1 SPALVAEHLAAQRE
15 GGGVLGVGRLE
26 MEVSPDA
33 DWHLRQIQ
41 QGWHR
46 HYTALDAGHATVGIA
61 DCYSGNL
68 CLPRAAFLAVGGFAE
83 DLPRGYD
90 IELAIRLAQSGLPLV
105 YVSRA
110 AAAHSETKTS
120 RQLFRDLELR
130 ALSSVEI
137 YRRHRAA
144 LSVVSLDRF
153 PEDGR
158 V

>member
-1 SPALVAEHLAAQRE
+1 RRRSVGPGRFEVVVVVDGSTDGTREMLATYQSPHPLRVIEQANAGQCRALNRGVAEATGEACLLLDDDIVASPALVAEHLAAQRE

-83 DLPRGYD
+83 DL
-90 IELAIRLAQSGLPLV
+90 
-105 YVSRA
+105 
-110 AAAHSETKTS
+110 
-120 RQLFRDLELR
+120 
-130 ALSSVEI
+130 
-137 YRRHRAA
+137 
-144 LSVVSLDRF
+144 
-153 PEDGR
+153 
-158 V
+158 